1 MTPSPATGGS
11 REIEIDQL
19 IPSGR
24 LKGRPLLLLLD
35 VDGTL
40 APIVPDPSLARVPDD
55 TRRIIASLASRA
67 DVHVVLVSGRAAHD
81 ARRVVGVERV
91 WTIGNHGAEVMT
103 PDGKTSVEPEVER
116 YAEAVARTARTLT
129 PLLVDIAGVILEN
142 KTWTLSVHYRRA
154 DEGVVPRLRSVVGGV
169 AMQNG
174 LWVGEGKQILEVR
187 PPVAVDKGTAI
198 ARITR
203 ELGGADSEASVFFA
217 GDDVTDEDA
226 FRWLRA
232 ENPSAI
238 TVHVGDRLDTAAEFR
253 FTSLDQIRTVLE
265 YVARPTT
272 LGR

>member
-1 MTPSPATGGS
+1 MTPAPTTGGS
-11 REIEIDQL
+11 REIDIDQL

-103 PDGKTSVEPEVER
+103 PDGEISVEPEVER

-129 PLLVDIAGVILEN
+129 PLLVDIAGV
-142 KTWTLSVHYRRA
+142 
-154 DEGVVPRLRSVVGGV
+154 
-169 AMQNG
+169 
-174 LWVGEGKQILEVR
+174 
-187 PPVAVDKGTAI
+187 
-198 ARITR
+198 AR
-203 ELGGADSEASVFFA
+203 EQM
-217 GDDVTDEDA
+217 
-226 FRWLRA
+226 
-232 ENPSAI
+232 
-238 TVHVGDRLDTAAEFR
+238 R
-253 FTSLDQIRTVLE
+253 F
-265 YVARPTT
+265 
-272 LGR
+272 

>member
-1 MTPSPATGGS
+1 MTPAPAMGGS
-11 REIEIDQL
+11 REIDIDQL

-40 APIVPDPSLARVPDD
+40 APIVPDPSLARVPDE
-55 TRRIIASLASRA
+55 TRRIIANLAARA

-103 PDGKTSVEPEVER
+103 PDGEVSVEPEVER

-129 PLLVDIAGVILEN
+129 PLLADIAGVILEN

-154 DEGVVPRLRSVVGGV
+154 DEGVVPRLQAIVEGV
-169 AMQNG
+169 AMRNG
-174 LWVGEGKQILEVR
+174 LWVGEGKKILEIR
-187 PPVAVDKGTAI
+187 PPVSVDKGTAI

-203 ELGGADSEASVFFA
+203 ELGGAESDGSVFFA

-232 ENPSAI
+232 ENPRAI

-253 FTSLDQIRTVLE
+253 FTSLDQVRAVLE
-265 YVARPTT
+265 YVARPANFD
-272 LGR
+272 R